1 MSTTLNPNAMQR
13 DVVLRRD
20 MGLTGRVAV
29 TWSVAGGLVV
39 GGFLVAGMTLGGKLS
54 GNALL
59 MTAGAL
65 YVIGALLGFVHGAVL
80 GFLGRPEHMTRR
92 EAAGQLALAALYA
105 VPAVTVGFVAAGW
118 IAMTVVALYLDRT
131 LPLVGSAAGWLVGL
145 VLVTGAARYG
155 WRALANAYARWPE
168 RRLGTVLFAA
178 TFSALLI
185 LFLADR
191 PELWGVRLRVTEVGA
206 VLLAATSAFWVAGP
220 LLTLGLHLRR
230 LIRGAGPIS
239 FGAPAPRALTNVF
252 IGLAAGVML
261 GVVAVP
267 FQTAAFTSV
276 TATGPA
282 GNVVL
287 MVSRALVDEV
297 LLRLF
302 LVTAATW
309 TLLRWLALPA
319 PHAAVAAVLV
329 AALVQVL
336 MNVPGVREI
345 GFATT
350 FAASAYVAVAVL
362 LPALVFGLLFWK
374 RGFMTALVA
383 DASALFAAALLV

>member
-1 MSTTLNPNAMQR
+1 
-13 DVVLRRD
+13 
-20 MGLTGRVAV
+20 
-29 TWSVAGGLVV
+29 
-39 GGFLVAGMTLGGKLS
+39 
-54 GNALL
+54 
-59 MTAGAL
+59 
-65 YVIGALLGFVHGAVL
+65 
-80 GFLGRPEHMTRR
+80 
-92 EAAGQLALAALYA
+92 
-105 VPAVTVGFVAAGW
+105 
-118 IAMTVVALYLDRT
+118 
-131 LPLVGSAAGWLVGL
+131 
-145 VLVTGAARYG
+145 
-155 WRALANAYARWPE
+155 
-168 RRLGTVLFAA
+168 
-178 TFSALLI
+178 
-185 LFLADR
+185 
-191 PELWGVRLRVTEVGA
+191 
-206 VLLAATSAFWVAGP
+206 
-220 LLTLGLHLRR
+220 
-230 LIRGAGPIS
+230 
-239 FGAPAPRALTNVF
+239 LTNVF